1 MFMNRK
7 TQYCQ
12 HVSSFQLDLQNQL
25 IPIKIAASYFVDI
38 DKMILRFIWR
48 YERPRIA
55 NTIVKEKKL
64 RRTDNT

>member
-12 HVSSFQLDLQNQL
+12 HVSSLQLDLQNQL